1 MAVILFER
9 RGGTLHARFKC
20 KVPSSL
26 EMKNLL
32 MVRQPHNIHEKNSTC
47 SSRNPE
53 MHLRADWE
61 AEVGSVNFE
70 QVP

>member
-1 MAVILFER
+1 MILLER
-9 RGGTLHARFKC
+9 RGGTLHARFKSM
-20 KVPSSL
+20 VPSSL

-32 MVRQPHNIHEKNSTC
+32 MVRQPHNKHQKNSTL
-47 SSRNPE
+47 SSHNLE
-53 MHLRADWE
+53 MHLWADWE